1 MNRLHVRRILGGA
14 SHSWMI
20 SGDIVVTR
28 DQIRETLMELF
39 EAETGEPL
47 NSLSDDQHLAEQLG
61 LDSVDMVS
69 LIMQLERHFKIRL
82 SHEEL
87 ADSVHVGQLLDLVEK
102 KANAPR
108 DTQGGDSQKIAA

>member
-1 MNRLHVRRILGGA
+1 MK
-14 SHSWMI
+14 
-20 SGDIVVTR
+20 SGEIVITR
-28 DQIRETLMELF
+28 EEIRETLLKLF

-47 NSLSDDQHLAEQLG
+47 EGLTDEQNLAEQLG

-87 ADSVHVGQLLDLVEK
+87 ANAVQVGQLLDIVQK
-102 KANAPR
+102 KINEPKDAA
-108 DTQGGDSQKIAA
+108 QGGDSQKLAA

>member
-1 MNRLHVRRILGGA
+1 M
-14 SHSWMI
+14 
-20 SGDIVVTR
+20 VTR
-28 DQIRETLMELF
+28 DQIRETLLELF

-47 NSLSDDQHLAEQLG
+47 ESLSDEQHLAEQLG

-87 ADSVHVGQLLDLVEK
+87 AGAVHVGELLDIVQK
-102 KANAPR
+102 KTNEPKDASGGKD
-108 DTQGGDSQKIAA
+108 DTQKVAA

>member
-1 MNRLHVRRILGGA
+1 M
-14 SHSWMI
+14 
-20 SGDIVVTR
+20 VTL
-28 DQIRETLMELF
+28 DQIRETLLELF

-47 NSLSDDQHLAEQLG
+47 ESLSDDQHLAEQLG

-87 ADSVHVGQLLDLVEK
+87 ADAVHVGELLDIVQR
-102 KANAPR
+102 KANEPKEAS
-108 DTQGGDSQKIAA
+108 GGKDDKQKIAA

>member
-1 MNRLHVRRILGGA
+1 M
-14 SHSWMI
+14 
-20 SGDIVVTR
+20 VTR
-28 DQIRETLMELF
+28 DEIREKLLELF

-47 NSLSDDQHLAEQLG
+47 EALSDDQHLAEQLG

-87 ADSVHVGQLLDLVEK
+87 AGALHVGPLLDLVQK
-102 KANAPR
+102 KANEPR
-108 DTQGGDSQKIAA
+108 DESGEASPQKIAA

>member
-1 MNRLHVRRILGGA
+1 
-14 SHSWMI
+14 MI
-20 SGDIVVTR
+20 TREEIRVT
-28 DQIRETLMELF
+28 LLKLF

-47 NSLSDDQHLAEQLG
+47 DSLTDDQNMAEQLG

-87 ADSVHVGQLLDLVEK
+87 ANAAQVGQLLDIVQSK
-102 KANAPR
+102 VNAPK
-108 DTQGGDSQKIAA
+108 DVTSTAGGESQKIAA

>member
-1 MNRLHVRRILGGA
+1 
-14 SHSWMI
+14 MI
-20 SGDIVVTR
+20 TR
-28 DQIRETLMELF
+28 EEIRETLLKLF

-47 NSLSDDQHLAEQLG
+47 DSLTDEQNMAEQLG

-87 ADSVHVGQLLDLVEK
+87 ASAVQVGQLLEIVEQK
-102 KANAPR
+102 VNAPKEAALSGESG
-108 DTQGGDSQKIAA
+108 TQKIAA

>member
-1 MNRLHVRRILGGA
+1 
-14 SHSWMI
+14 MI
-20 SGDIVVTR
+20 TREEIRVT
-28 DQIRETLMELF
+28 LLKLF

-47 NSLSDDQHLAEQLG
+47 DSLTDDQNMAEQLG

-87 ADSVHVGQLLDLVEK
+87 ANAAQVGQLLDIEQSKV
-102 KANAPR
+102 NAPK
-108 DTQGGDSQKIAA
+108 DVTSTAGGESQKIAA

>member
-1 MNRLHVRRILGGA
+1 MINREE
-14 SHSWMI
+14 
-20 SGDIVVTR
+20 
-28 DQIRETLMELF
+28 IRETLLKLF

-47 NSLSDDQHLAEQLG
+47 DSLTDDQNMAEHLG

-87 ADSVHVGQLLDLVEK
+87 AMAVQVGQLLDIVQK
-102 KANAPR
+102 KVNEPKEAAPL
-108 DTQGGDSQKIAA
+108 TGGDSQKIAA

>member
-1 MNRLHVRRILGGA
+1 MINREE
-14 SHSWMI
+14 
-20 SGDIVVTR
+20 
-28 DQIRETLMELF
+28 IRETLLKLF

-47 NSLSDDQHLAEQLG
+47 ESLTDEQNMAEHLG

-87 ADSVHVGQLLDLVEK
+87 ATAVQVGQLLDIVQK
-102 KANAPR
+102 KVNEPKEAIPL
-108 DTQGGDSQKIAA
+108 TSGDSQKIAA

>member
-1 MNRLHVRRILGGA
+1 VI
-14 SHSWMI
+14 
-20 SGDIVVTR
+20 TR
-28 DQIRETLMELF
+28 EEIRETLLKLF

-47 NSLSDDQHLAEQLG
+47 QSLTDDQNMAEQLG

-87 ADSVHVGQLLDLVEK
+87 ANAAQVGQLLDIVQQK
-102 KANAPR
+102 VNAPR
-108 DTQGGDSQKIAA
+108 DANNAAGGDTQKIAA

>member
-1 MNRLHVRRILGGA
+1 
-14 SHSWMI
+14 MI
-20 SGDIVVTR
+20 TREEIRVT
-28 DQIRETLMELF
+28 LLKLF

-47 NSLSDDQHLAEQLG
+47 ESLTDDQNMAEQLG

-87 ADSVHVGQLLDLVEK
+87 ANAAQVGQLLDIVQAK
-102 KANAPR
+102 VNSPKDATGTA
-108 DTQGGDSQKIAA
+108 GGESQKIAA

>member
-1 MNRLHVRRILGGA
+1 
-14 SHSWMI
+14 MI
-20 SGDIVVTR
+20 TR
-28 DQIRETLMELF
+28 DEIRETLMKLF

-47 NSLSDDQHLAEQLG
+47 DSLTDDQNMAEHLG

-87 ADSVHVGQLLDLVEK
+87 ANASQVGQLLNIVEK
-102 KANAPR
+102 KVNAPSEAVPP
-108 DTQGGDSQKIAA
+108 TGVDSQKIAA

>member
-1 MNRLHVRRILGGA
+1 MT
-14 SHSWMI
+14 
-20 SGDIVVTR
+20 TR
-28 DQIRETLMELF
+28 DQIRETLIKLF

-47 NSLSDDQHLAEQLG
+47 TSLTDDQNMAEHLG

-87 ADSVHVGQLLDLVEK
+87 ANASQVGQLLDIVEQK
-102 KANAPR
+102 VNAPAEEPA
-108 DTQGGDSQKIAA
+108 GGDSMKIAA